1 MLRVTFC
8 CLLASI
14 SSVIS
19 SPVFDLVCFYLVVYK
34 FYLFKIFLNIF
45 TIMYLILNRIFF
57 LFILLSVPNS
67 FWLIGLTRREFN
79 NLTTRL
85 LSILKKSDP
94 LCLQSFF
101 PETLSTSLLKL
112 QLPVWSFSK
121 DLFTVFHISFI
132 LFYIFSIILLSLC
145 QSKCFLPSSSL
156 ILFFNCDKCMHWF
169 LKSSQFIFKFL
180 HFLIYCPLYIL
191 VFWWII
197 STYYFF

>member
-156 ILFFNCDKCMHWF
+156 ILFF
-169 LKSSQFIFKFL
+169 
-180 HFLIYCPLYIL
+180 
-191 VFWWII
+191 
-197 STYYFF
+197 